1 MSKDMSRGDRRLTIW
16 TWVAITL
23 VIVGTVLTH
32 IDHLGPK
39 PSDLLSLGIILQSV
53 SVLVRPRRPKLAGI
67 LTAATGA
74 AAILFWIL
82 FFMQARQ

>member
-1 MSKDMSRGDRRLTIW
+1 MSKDMPRGHRRLTIW

-39 PSDLLSLGIILQSV
+39 PSDLLSLAMILQGASL
-53 SVLVRPRRPKLAGI
+53 LVRHRRPKLAGI
-67 LTAATGA
+67 LTAAVA
-74 AAILFWIL
+74 AAGILFWIL
-82 FFMQARQ
+82 FFLQAR